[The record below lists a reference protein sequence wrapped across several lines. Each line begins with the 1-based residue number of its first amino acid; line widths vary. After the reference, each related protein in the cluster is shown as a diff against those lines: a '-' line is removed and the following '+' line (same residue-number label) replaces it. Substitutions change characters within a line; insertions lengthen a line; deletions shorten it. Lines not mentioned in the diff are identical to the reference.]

1 MKHGNETLKRRAI
14 AASRW
19 FGVALLVVG
28 SAVAAQAQADSTYRG
43 VSRDPFAVPPKP
55 KTTVI
60 KAPVVKVPAGQIAP
74 PTIQAR
80 IDRYRAQKALDME
93 SNRQVQKP
101 TAALLLSEI
110 EVTGIVRT
118 PRGYAA
124 MVEAKPLSLSYTIY
138 PGESFFDGQL
148 VGVEENRLIF
158 RRDIRWN
165 NNKVTTVVETK
176 QLRQPTKVN
185 DPLSAAA
192 QRAAGR

>member
-1 MKHGNETLKRRAI
+1 MKYANKIRNSR
-14 AASRW
+14 AASW
-19 FGVALLVVG
+19 LVVALLIG
-28 SAVAAQAQADSTYRG
+28 GFAAAARAQADTSYRG
-43 VSRDPFAVPPKP
+43 VGRDPFVLPPKP
-55 KTTVI
+55 KAV
-60 KAPVVKVPAGQIAP
+60 AVKPKTEKVLPGQIPP

-93 SNRQVQKP
+93 NNRQVQKP
-101 TAALLLSEI
+101 TTALLLSEI

-138 PGESFFDGQL
+138 PGETFFDGQL

-165 NNKVTTVVETK
+165 NNKVTNVVEMK

-185 DPLSAAA
+185 DPLATAA
-192 QRAAGR
+192 QRTAGR